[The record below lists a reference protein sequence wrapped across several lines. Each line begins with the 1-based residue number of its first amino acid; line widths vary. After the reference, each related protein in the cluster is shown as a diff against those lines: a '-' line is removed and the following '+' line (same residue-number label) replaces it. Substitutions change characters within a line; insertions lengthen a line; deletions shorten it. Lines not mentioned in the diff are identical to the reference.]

1 MLLKEIS
8 HTWNENEIAS
18 YGTAP
23 VKIDFIHRREGET
36 DIYFVINRRNTTE
49 NINARFRMTGKVPE
63 FWNPVDGSTSSA
75 KAFSITDSITT
86 VPMQLAPYTEGLF
99 VVFRKPTSDTR
110 QDGVNYTEHTV
121 VKTLDTSWNLHF
133 DPKSGGP
140 GEPVIYNS
148 LQDLTTNK

>member
-1 MLLKEIS
+1 M
-8 HTWNENEIAS
+8 
-18 YGTAP
+18 
-23 VKIDFIHRREGET
+23 VQQVRQ
-36 DIYFVINRRNTTE
+36 
-49 NINARFRMTGKVPE
+49 
-63 FWNPVDGSTSSA
+63 

-86 VPMQLAPYTEGLF
+86 VPMQLAPYQGSF

-148 LQDLTTNK
+148 LQDLTTNNIPEIKYYSGTVVYRKEFDLDALSEENLFP